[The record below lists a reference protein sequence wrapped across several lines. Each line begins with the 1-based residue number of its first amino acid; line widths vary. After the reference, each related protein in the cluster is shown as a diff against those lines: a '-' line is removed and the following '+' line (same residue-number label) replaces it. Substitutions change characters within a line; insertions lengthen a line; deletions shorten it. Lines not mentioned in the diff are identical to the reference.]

1 MGAKSKTFLHPI
13 TKYTKA
19 FTHQY
24 SSMYKLDV
32 HKILIVLQIHYDKTF
47 PGFNIDKALT
57 IVATIADSTLS
68 HVYNSGTHG
77 S

>member
-1 MGAKSKTFLHPI
+1 MIIDFVSNN
-13 TKYTKA
+13 
-19 FTHQY
+19 
-24 SSMYKLDV
+24 
-32 HKILIVLQIHYDKTF
+32 IHLRKKTF